1 MRSIFF
7 QKQKEKQVVGT
18 KVIELYPKNLSKI
31 KIPIPPLKIQE
42 EIVQILDN
50 FDRVCN
56 DLNIGL
62 PKEIELCQKQYEYWR
77 EQLLNF
83 NK

>member
-1 MRSIFF
+1 M
-7 QKQKEKQVVGT
+7 GN
-18 KVIELYPKNLSKI
+18 PKLMSNVMGKI

-62 PKEIELCQKQYEYWR
+62 PKEIELRQKQYEYWR